1 MLVVA
6 TWRAKKMLCSANDPA
21 AFPEE
26 ACPSTLPALVS
37 TFVAISR
44 ARHSAKN
51 PLPFETSAFCS
62 CSTALA
68 FAR

>member
-6 TWRAKKMLCSANDPA
+6 TCRAKKMFCAAYNPS

-26 ACPSTLPALVS
+26 ACSSTLPAKVS

-51 PLPFETSAFCS
+51 PLPFGTSAFCS
-62 CSTALA
+62 CLTALA

>member
-6 TWRAKKMLCSANDPA
+6 TWRAKKMFCAAYNPA
-21 AFPEE
+21 ALPEE

-51 PLPFETSAFCS
+51 P
-62 CSTALA
+62 
-68 FAR
+68 